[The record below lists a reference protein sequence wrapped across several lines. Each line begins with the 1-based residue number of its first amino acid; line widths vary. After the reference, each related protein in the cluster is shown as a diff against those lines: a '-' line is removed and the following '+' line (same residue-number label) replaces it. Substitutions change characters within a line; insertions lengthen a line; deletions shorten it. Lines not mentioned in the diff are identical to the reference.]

1 MSVDA
6 QQPAMPECLPGM
18 PATDLDVWADE
29 VLADPYPTYRKL
41 RDIGPVV
48 WLTRYAMAAFPRFD
62 EVRSSLARWQD
73 YTSAE
78 GVSSSSIANSA
89 LPPNTLHG
97 LARLPVR
104 AVRA

>member
-62 EVRSSLARWQD
+62 EVRSSLAR
-73 YTSAE
+73 
-78 GVSSSSIANSA
+78 
-89 LPPNTLHG
+89 
-97 LARLPVR
+97 
-104 AVRA
+104 